1 MSGHKKMKVCL
12 ATAELAP
19 LAKTGGLAD
28 VSSALAAYLH
38 RRGHDVRVIMP
49 RYSVMDLSG
58 LDVQP
63 VDFLQ
68 NLSTRI
74 GPHRFEYSIDT
85 AVLPRTDLR
94 IYLLR
99 CPALYDREGI
109 YQGGGDEHLRFIALS
124 RVAIDMCQRMGF
136 APDIFHVHD
145 WHAAIIPLLL
155 KSVFRWDELFRK
167 TRSVLTIHNIG
178 YQGVFG
184 ADSKGDLGLHNYE
197 HMLHQDD
204 LAAGRINLL
213 KHGTMYAD
221 AISTVSPTYA
231 EQILGD
237 EFGMGLQGILRE
249 RRDRM
254 VGILNGVDYDE
265 WSPEKDELLEHSFS
279 ADDLSGKVKNKRQL
293 LESLGLEVNLERPVL
308 GMVCRMTVQKGID
321 IMRSVL
327 PELLAKRDVALTVL
341 GSGEGRYERFFESLQ
356 HNFPGRVC
364 FYRGYNNQLAH
375 LIEAGAD
382 MFLMPSLYEPCGLN
396 QMYSLRYGTIPIV
409 RSTGGLADSVQL
421 FEPSTGQGT
430 GIVFRDYNSAGFS
443 WAVNAALDLY
453 AHKPAWQRIM
463 QNAMAQNFS
472 WERQGALYEELF
484 RRLIAEV

>member
-1 MSGHKKMKVCL
+1 MSDAGKLKVCL
-12 ATAELAP
+12 ATAEVAP

-28 VSSALAAYLH
+28 VCSALAAYLH

-49 RYSVMDLSG
+49 RYSVMDLEG

-68 NLSTRI
+68 NLETRF

-109 YQGGGDEHLRFIALS
+109 YQGGGDEHLRFIMLS

-136 APDIFHVHD
+136 GPDIFHVHD

-155 KSVFRWDELFRK
+155 KSVYRWDELFRK

-184 ADSKGDLGLHNYE
+184 ADNKGDLGVHNHE

-213 KHGTMYAD
+213 KHGAMYAD

-231 EQILGD
+231 QQILGD
-237 EFGMGLQGILRE
+237 EFGMGLQDILRQ
-249 RRDRM
+249 RRDRL

-265 WSPEKDELLEHSFS
+265 WSPENDELIDHHFS

-293 LESLGLEVNLERPVL
+293 LESLGMEVNLERPVM

-327 PELLAKRDVALTVL
+327 PELLARRDVALTVL

-409 RSTGGLADSVQL
+409 RATGGLADSVQL

-430 GIVFRDYNSAGFS
+430 GIVFQDYDSTGFS
-443 WAVNAALDLY
+443 WAVNTALDLY
-453 AHKPAWQRIM
+453 AHKPAWQRIV

-472 WERQGALYEELF
+472 WDRQGALYEELF
-484 RRLIAEV
+484 RRLKAEV